1 MEIVEMKSGT
11 RFNDKQLEVIISSV
25 IVALSKYDLLVCD
38 AKEILQITADKIDGT
53 VKLQIPSQ

>member
-1 MEIVEMKSGT
+1 MEIIGMKSGT
-11 RFNDKQLEVIISSV
+11 IFNDKQLEEIISSV

>member
-11 RFNDKQLEVIISSV
+11 RFEDKKLEEIISSV
-25 IVALSKYDLLVCD
+25 IVALSKFDLLVCD

>member
-1 MEIVEMKSGT
+1 MGITEMKSGT
-11 RFNDKQLEVIISSV
+11 IFDDKQLEGIISSV
-25 IVALSKYDLLVCD
+25 IAALSKYDLLVCD

>member
-1 MEIVEMKSGT
+1 MEIIEMKSGT
-11 RFNDKQLEVIISSV
+11 IFNDKQLEEIISSV

>member
-25 IVALSKYDLLVCD
+25 IVALSKYDLLVRD